1 MPTGTG
7 VPDWVKN
14 KCNVQIQFNNEKY
27 AIVAIK
33 DIYGAP
39 GKENEVQL
47 FADFGD
53 NYWTKMNELGNKT
66 VLKHYRNRPV
76 IGYGDSSSPA
86 ADAVKYTAELEK
98 HLLGNFESNYY
109 SSTKA
114 KKLKRKRLN
123 TLELLLNF

>member
-1 MPTGTG
+1 
-7 VPDWVKN
+7 VE
-14 KCNVQIQFNNEKY
+14 IQFVNEKY
-27 AIVAIK
+27 AIVATK

-53 NYWTKMNELGNKT
+53 NYWIKMNDLGNKT

-76 IGYGDSSSPA
+76 IGYGDPSS
-86 ADAVKYTAELEK
+86 ADSTDSNKYSAELDK
-98 HLLGNFESNYY
+98 HLLENFESNYY

-123 TLELLLNF
+123 MLELLLNF